1 MVQGIIIVFDV
12 KSVKAPP
19 FLLQKSVCLLN
30 RHSSSRV
37 YVVIMTGEVLDARCG
52 GTEQEPEHGK
62 INDNVLLLLRFPI
75 FVLLY
80 VSSVFFYTDV
90 SVSRASSKSKLDT
103 EHVTENRVLPLTLVI
118 FFPYIKINQ
127 GKISASFPARV

>member
-1 MVQGIIIVFDV
+1 M
-12 KSVKAPP
+12 
-19 FLLQKSVCLLN
+19 
-30 RHSSSRV
+30 
-37 YVVIMTGEVLDARCG
+37 LDAHCG

-62 INDNVLLLLRFPI
+62 INDVLLLLRFPI

-103 EHVTENRVLPLTLVI
+103 EHVTENRVLPLRLVI
-118 FFPYIKINQ
+118 FFSCIKINQ
-127 GKISASFPARV
+127 GKISASFTARV